1 MKCQNLIF
9 IVILTKRVA
18 SLRILPYTLLYT
30 CTCAYICVR
39 KIQQVISHIALSRL
53 VMISPQGQIALSLG

>member
-1 MKCQNLIF
+1 MPKSNF
-9 IVILTKRVA
+9 YRHFNKKGGV